1 MARAAQG
8 GSGRVVND
16 RRTFDGDGDG
26 DGDGSGD
33 GSSTTAPSPMPVAAV
48 EAAVGQ
54 RYLGRGTRVEEGTRD
69 RMDRVRR

>member
-1 MARAAQG
+1 M
-8 GSGRVVND
+8 GRVVND

-54 RYLGRGTRVEEGTRD
+54 RYIGRGTRVEGTRD